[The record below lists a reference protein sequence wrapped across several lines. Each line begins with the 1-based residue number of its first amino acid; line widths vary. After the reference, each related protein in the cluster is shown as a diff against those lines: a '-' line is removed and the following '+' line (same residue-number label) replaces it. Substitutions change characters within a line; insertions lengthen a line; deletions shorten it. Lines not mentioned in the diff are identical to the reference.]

1 MTASSFLEVD
11 RARIVYG
18 SLIAVH
24 DVSLNVARGETA
36 GLVGESGSG
45 KTSLGKALACLI
57 ELAGGAIR
65 LEGADLRT
73 LAAADQ
79 LAFRR
84 RIQMMFQDPVSSLS
98 PRLKVRS
105 LLAEPIRVHDLPF
118 VESWQRVEALMSRLG
133 LAPELLDKYPHQ
145 LSGGQARRVAIV
157 RALILNPAL
166 VVCDEPTAG
175 LDVSVQGEL
184 LNLMRDLQAEHA
196 LTYFI
201 ISHNLTV
208 IRRVTDRVAVMYLG
222 EIVETGPT
230 DALFAAPAHPYTAA
244 LIAATPTIDPARRRE
259 QIVLPGEIPSPR
271 DPPPGCRFHPR
282 CLHAQE
288 RCRREPPAPQTI
300 GAGRTV
306 ACHFPLS

>member
-1 MTASSFLEVD
+1 MTAPPFLAVD
-11 RARIVYG
+11 RARITYG
-18 SLIAVH
+18 SLVAVH
-24 DVSLNVARGETA
+24 DVSLTVARGETA

-45 KTSLGKALACLI
+45 KTSLGKALAGLT
-57 ELAGGAIR
+57 ELASGAVR

-73 LAAADQ
+73 LAAADRRA
-79 LAFRR
+79 LRR
-84 RIQMMFQDPVSSLS
+84 RVQIMFQDPVSSLS
-98 PRLKVRS
+98 PRLEVRT
-105 LLAEPIRVHDLPF
+105 LLAEPIRVHGLRF
-118 VESWQRVEALMSRLG
+118 VESWRRVETLMARLG
-133 LAPELLDKYPHQ
+133 LAPDLLDKYPHQ

-208 IRRVTDRVAVMYLG
+208 VRRVTDRVAVMYLG

-244 LIAATPTIDPARRRE
+244 LIAATPAIDPAKRRE
-259 QIVLPGEIPSPR
+259 QVVLQGEIPSPR

-282 CLHAQE
+282 CPQAQA
-288 RCRREPPAPQTI
+288 RCRREPPAPHPI
-300 GAGRTV
+300 GDGRTV
-306 ACHFPLS
+306 ACHFPLV

>member
-1 MTASSFLEVD
+1 MTASSFLDVD

-65 LEGADLRT
+65 LEGTDLRT
-73 LAAADQ
+73 LAAADR

-118 VESWQRVEALMSRLG
+118 GESWQRVEALMSRLG
-133 LAPELLDKYPHQ
+133 LASELLDKYPHQ
-145 LSGGQARRVAIV
+145 LSGGQARRVAIA

-288 RCRREPPAPQTI
+288 RCRREPPAPHTV
-300 GAGRTV
+300 GDGRTV
-306 ACHFPLS
+306 ACHFPLG

>member
-1 MTASSFLEVD
+1 MTPPFLAVD
-11 RARIVYG
+11 RARIAYG
-18 SLIAVH
+18 ALVAVH
-24 DVSLNVARGETA
+24 DVSLSVARGETA

-45 KTSLGKALACLI
+45 KSSLGKALACLI
-57 ELAGGAIR
+57 ELAGGTIR
-65 LEGADLRT
+65 LEGTDLRT
-73 LAAADQ
+73 LAAADR
-79 LAFRR
+79 LALRR
-84 RIQMMFQDPVSSLS
+84 RVQMMFQDPVSSLS

-105 LLAEPIRVHDLPF
+105 LLAEPIRVHGLPF
-118 VESWQRVEALMSRLG
+118 VGSWRRIEALMARLG
-133 LAPELLDKYPHQ
+133 LAPDLLDKYPHQ

-222 EIVETGPT
+222 EIVESGPT

-244 LIAATPTIDPARRRE
+244 LIAATPTIDPTRRRA

-271 DPPPGCRFHPR
+271 DPPSGCRFHPR
-282 CLHAQE
+282 CLHAQA
-288 RCRREPPAPQTI
+288 RCRHEPPAPRTI
-300 GAGRTV
+300 GDGRTV
-306 ACHFPLS
+306 ACHFPLG